1 MTDFHKVWIEQCEA
15 AEGIREQ
22 FGVADATRY
31 LVGEKLF
38 RFMQAS
44 QERPEFAEE
53 LPKFVAEIKRIFTP
67 HQILEFFDEVQAGLV
82 PDPAK
87 LFNLDSEEGELE
99 EHEVQ
104 NDADRILVIENAK
117 RLLLG

>member
-22 FGVADATRY
+22 FGVADAARY
-31 LVGEKLF
+31 
-38 RFMQAS
+38 A
-44 QERPEFAEE
+44 
-53 LPKFVAEIKRIFTP
+53 
-67 HQILEFFDEVQAGLV
+67 VQAGLV

-87 LFNLDSEEGELE
+87 LFNLEFEEGELD

>member
-15 AEGIREQ
+15 ARGIREQ
-22 FGVADATRY
+22 FGGADATRY
-31 LVGEKLF
+31 LIGEKLF

-53 LPKFVAEIKRIFTP
+53 LPKFVADIKRIFTP
-67 HQILEFFDEVQAGLV
+67 DEISEFFDDLQAGLV
-82 PDPAK
+82 PNPAK
-87 LFNLDSEEGELE
+87 LFSLDFEDGELDE
-99 EHEVQ
+99 QEVQ

-117 RLLLG
+117 RLLLE